1 MNRRSSLPE
10 VVAVGL
16 YRILLMT
23 LPDKSADNFARDM
36 ARAFRDACSRARR
49 TGGAFGLARTTLFGV
64 FDLMSRIPR
73 EWIDHLRP
81 VARRPVRPKG
91 KGRILDSLAQDIRYA
106 FRSLAKSLGFSAMVI
121 VTLALGVGANT
132 AIYSVVNGVLLRPL
146 PYTDPERLVLLGEE
160 NPGFDMPLGW
170 TSVSN
175 YMDWREQATTFEHLA
190 MFRGRSRALTGS
202 DQPLYVYSA
211 MVTANFFGT
220 FGVSPAL
227 GRGFLEE
234 ESDQGA
240 EPVVVLSHNLW
251 ERHYEADSAIVGQ
264 AILLDGTARTIVGVM
279 PPGFDAPARW
289 IRAGI
294 SMDLWIPFPLFAPAS
309 AGRDNR
315 SYNVVGRLTAGV
327 TMAEAQ
333 SDMDVISAQLR
344 DAYPAEN
351 ANWSIGIAGWQDTI
365 VGNLRSALMFMWAAV
380 TLVLLIACANVAN
393 LKLNRMLS
401 RRGEMAVRAA
411 LGAGRGRLIRQI
423 LTESVV
429 LAILG
434 GTLGLALAVG
444 GVELILALNPGNIP
458 MADRIGIDAKVLTV
472 TLVTTLVTGLLFGA
486 LPAIYASRPDLANE
500 IKQSAG
506 RSSDAG
512 RHRTRSLVAA
522 TQLVLAFTL
531 LIGAGLVAKSFLRLM
546 SVSPGL
552 NPSQVF
558 TATVA
563 LSRSRVPT
571 IEERAAF
578 VTAALDRLRTLPGI
592 ESVAMINSLPFT
604 GSDATMPVSIEGA
617 PVATPGEQPGAA
629 FRGISPGYFRT
640 MEIPLLRGR
649 DFDNRD
655 LANPQTVLINETMA
669 RRHWPDED
677 PIGKRFSI
685 MWQETMLTVI
695 GLVRDVKHYGLD
707 AQARPEVYQ
716 PYSTE
721 YLISKTFVLRTA
733 GDPTV
738 LGPTV
743 ERAILSVDPDQPIRD
758 MVTMEELVGRTM
770 ADPRFNT
777 VMIGLASLVA
787 VILAMVGLFGTVSYA
802 VTARTR
808 EIGVRMA
815 LGATATGVVVDVLRR
830 GIALAAAGIAGGV
843 VVSVLSARAVES
855 LLFGVAAYD
864 IVTYA
869 AVSVGFFAVTLVAT
883 YLPARRASRVD
894 PMMALRME

>member
-1 MNRRSSLPE
+1 
-10 VVAVGL
+10 
-16 YRILLMT
+16 
-23 LPDKSADNFARDM
+23 
-36 ARAFRDACSRARR
+36 
-49 TGGAFGLARTTLFGV
+49 
-64 FDLMSRIPR
+64 
-73 EWIDHLRP
+73 
-81 VARRPVRPKG
+81 
-91 KGRILDSLAQDIRYA
+91 
-106 FRSLAKSLGFSAMVI
+106 
-121 VTLALGVGANT
+121 
-132 AIYSVVNGVLLRPL
+132 VVNGVLLRPL
-146 PYTDPERLVLLGEE
+146 PYPDPERLVLLGER
-160 NPGFDMPLGW
+160 NPRFDMPLGW
-170 TSVSN
+170 TSVPN
-175 YMDWREQATTFEHLA
+175 YVDWRNQTTTFEHLA
-190 MFRGRSRALTGS
+190 LFRGRSRALTGG
-202 DQPLYVYSA
+202 DQPLDVYSA
-211 MVTANFFGT
+211 MVTANFFST
-220 FGVSPAL
+220 FGVSPVL
-227 GRGFLEE
+227 GRGFLEQE
-234 ESDQGA
+234 NDPGA

-251 ERHYEADSAIVGQ
+251 ERRYEADSAIVGPT
-264 AILLDGTARTIVGVM
+264 ILVDATARTVVGVM

-289 IRAGI
+289 IMAGI
-294 SMDLWIPFPLFAPAS
+294 SMDLWIPFPLAPAS

-315 SYNVVGRLTAGV
+315 SYNVVGRLTPGV
-327 TMAEAQ
+327 TVAEAQ
-333 SDMDVISAQLR
+333 ADMNVISARLR
-344 DAYPAEN
+344 DAYPNEN
-351 ANWSIGIAGWQDTI
+351 TNWSIGMAGWRDSI
-365 VGNLRSALMFMWAAV
+365 VGSVRSALMLMWAAV

-401 RRGEMAVRAA
+401 RRGEIAVRVA
-411 LGAGRGRLIRQI
+411 LGAGRRRLMRQI
-423 LTESVV
+423 FTESVV

-458 MADRIGIDAKVLTV
+458 MADGIGIDAKVLTV

-500 IKQSAG
+500 IKLGAG
-506 RSSDAG
+506 RSPDAG
-512 RHRTRSLVAA
+512 RHHTRSLVAV

-531 LIGAGLVAKSFLRLM
+531 LIGASLVAKSFSRLT

-552 NPSQVF
+552 NPHQVF

-578 VTAALDRLRTLPGI
+578 VTAALERLRTLPGI

-604 GSDATMPVSIEGA
+604 GSNATMPVSIEGQPA
-617 PVATPGEQPGAA
+617 PPLGQQPAAA

-669 RRHWPDED
+669 RRHWPNED

-685 MWQETMLTVI
+685 MGQGTMLTVI
-695 GLVRDVKHYGLD
+695 GLVGDVKHYGLD
-707 AQARPEVYQ
+707 ADARPEVYQ

-721 YLISKTFVLRTA
+721 YLTSKTFVLRTA

-758 MVTMEELVGRTM
+758 MATMEERVGRTI
-770 ADPRFNT
+770 ADSRFNT

-787 VILAMVGLFGTVSYA
+787 VILAAIGLFGTVSYT
-802 VTARTR
+802 VTARTQ

-815 LGATATGVVVDVLRR
+815 MGA
-830 GIALAAAGIAGGV
+830 
-843 VVSVLSARAVES
+843 
-855 LLFGVAAYD
+855 
-864 IVTYA
+864 
-869 AVSVGFFAVTLVAT
+869 
-883 YLPARRASRVD
+883 
-894 PMMALRME
+894 

>member
-1 MNRRSSLPE
+1 M
-10 VVAVGL
+10 
-16 YRILLMT
+16 
-23 LPDKSADNFARDM
+23 
-36 ARAFRDACSRARR
+36 
-49 TGGAFGLARTTLFGV
+49 
-64 FDLMSRIPR
+64 
-73 EWIDHLRP
+73 
-81 VARRPVRPKG
+81 
-91 KGRILDSLAQDIRYA
+91 
-106 FRSLAKSLGFSAMVI
+106 
-121 VTLALGVGANT
+121 
-132 AIYSVVNGVLLRPL
+132 
-146 PYTDPERLVLLGEE
+146 
-160 NPGFDMPLGW
+160 
-170 TSVSN
+170 
-175 YMDWREQATTFEHLA
+175 
-190 MFRGRSRALTGS
+190 
-202 DQPLYVYSA
+202 
-211 MVTANFFGT
+211 
-220 FGVSPAL
+220 
-227 GRGFLEE
+227 
-234 ESDQGA
+234 
-240 EPVVVLSHNLW
+240 
-251 ERHYEADSAIVGQ
+251 
-264 AILLDGTARTIVGVM
+264 
-279 PPGFDAPARW
+279 
-289 IRAGI
+289 
-294 SMDLWIPFPLFAPAS
+294 
-309 AGRDNR
+309 
-315 SYNVVGRLTAGV
+315 
-327 TMAEAQ
+327 
-333 SDMDVISAQLR
+333 
-344 DAYPAEN
+344 
-351 ANWSIGIAGWQDTI
+351 AGWQDTI
-365 VGNLRSALMFMWAAV
+365 VGNLRSALMLMWAAV

-401 RRGEMAVRAA
+401 RRGEIAVRAA
-411 LGAGRGRLIRQI
+411 LGAGRGRLMRQI

-458 MADRIGIDAKVLTV
+458 MTDRIVIDARVLGV
-472 TLVTTLVTGLLFGA
+472 TLVTTLMTGLLFGA

-500 IKQSAG
+500 VKQSAG
-506 RSSDAG
+506 RSPGAA

-531 LIGAGLVAKSFLRLM
+531 LIGAGLVAKSFSRLT

-552 NPSQVF
+552 NPHQVF

-578 VTAALDRLRTLPGI
+578 VTAALERLRTLPGI

-604 GSDATMPVSIEGA
+604 GSDATMPVSIEGEPA
-617 PVATPGEQPGAA
+617 AAPGEQPAAA

-685 MWQETMLTVI
+685 SWQGTPLTVV
-695 GLVRDVKHYGLD
+695 GLVGDVKHYGLD
-707 AQARPEVYQ
+707 AEARPEVYQ

-721 YLISKTFVLRTA
+721 YLTSKTFLLRTA
-733 GDPTV
+733 GDPSV

-758 MVTMEELVGRTM
+758 MATMEELVWRSM

-787 VILAMVGLFGTVSYA
+787 VILAVVGLFGTVSYA
-802 VTARTR
+802 VTARTQ

-815 LGATATGVVVDVLRR
+815 LGATATGVVADVLRR
-830 GIALAAAGIAGGV
+830 GAAIATAGIAGGV

-855 LLFGVAAYD
+855 LLFGITAHD

-869 AVSVGFFAVTLVAT
+869 TVSVGFFAVTLVAT

-894 PMMALRME
+894 PMVALRQG